1 MVSQSPVTTAVPFLE
16 FAVGLGLQEA
26 LLGLALE
33 LLVQVAQLGLED
45 GDGGLEGGDGDGAGA
60 LVALQLL
67 QLRLQLL
74 QTPRAVSGGT
84 ARHRSH
90 QAQRTTQETKQHKG
104 LKRGSPENYAMAES

>member
-33 LLVQVAQLGLED
+33 LLVQVAQLGLEG
-45 GDGGLEGGDGDGAGA
+45 GDGGLGAGA

-74 QTPRAVSGGT
+74 QTPRQSAGDGT
-84 ARHRSH
+84 AEVT
-90 QAQRTTQETKQHKG
+90 AGTAANA
-104 LKRGSPENYAMAES
+104 ENKTDRKD

>member
-1 MVSQSPVTTAVPFLE
+1 MVSQSPVTTAVLFLE

-33 LLVQVAQLGLED
+33 LLVQVAQR
-45 GDGGLEGGDGDGAGA
+45 GLEGGDGGLGAGA